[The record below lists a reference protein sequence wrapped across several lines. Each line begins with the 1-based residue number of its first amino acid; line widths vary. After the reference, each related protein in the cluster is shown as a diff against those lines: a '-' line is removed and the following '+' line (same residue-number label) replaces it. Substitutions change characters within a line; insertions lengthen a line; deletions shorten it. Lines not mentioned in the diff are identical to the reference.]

1 MIINMV
7 LKYPTFFQHF
17 APEKLDAELDF
28 TNIQHFIQVFCP
40 KMLDVELEIAVR
52 CFSRPEKEYYGGEMC
67 SLVCGN
73 HARLSPKYK

>member
-1 MIINMV
+1 MV

-40 KMLDVELEIAVR
+40 KMLDVELEIAGR
-52 CFSRPEKEYYGGEMC
+52 GAFRGRRRSIPEEKCVYLFVEIIPAC
-67 SLVCGN
+67 LQIIN
-73 HARLSPKYK
+73 N